1 MSVQKILTW
10 AGALAAV
17 IGAPAAVAQQSG
29 TISFDGKVTAASCEI
44 VGEGADQTVTLPTVS
59 VNALPAEGATAGE
72 TPFDIQLANCSL
84 AHSTH
89 TQTGSQ
95 SVTAYFTPNA
105 NVNTAFGT
113 LLNTTDAAS
122 GGAQNVTIQLLNG
135 ETDQPIDIG
144 NTVPTDE
151 SSLGNLPAG
160 QFDADNNQVT
170 LNYLARYFATGQ
182 STAGDVNATASYV
195 LIYP

>member
-1 MSVQKILTW
+1 MSVQKILAC
-10 AGALAAV
+10 AGALAAAV
-17 IGAPAAVAQQSG
+17 CAPAAVAQQGG

-84 AHSTH
+84 ANNTDK
-89 TQTGSQ
+89 TTGSQ

-105 NVNTAFGT
+105 NVNTTFGT

-122 GGAQNVTIQLLNG
+122 GGAQNVTIQLVNG
-135 ETDQPIDIG
+135 ENDQAIDIG

-160 QFDADNNQVT
+160 QFDADNGQVT

-182 STAGDVNATASYV
+182 STAGEVNAMASYV